1 MNKIDRLI
9 EETNLLLEHIVKEG
23 DGYVVYNS
31 DKTKKLSKKYPNKKE
46 ALKRLR
52 EIEYFK
58 NKGE

>member
-1 MNKIDRLI
+1 MIEIDKLI
-9 EETNLLLEHIVKEG
+9 EETKLLLDHIVKEG
-23 DGYVVYNS
+23 DGYVIYNS

-58 NKGE
+58 HKGE